1 MAIDATAGI
10 GSTIIMKRTARNADH
25 SVLVEN
31 AASIVSAVVIKCT
44 VNDAD
49 VTGVVVDGRAH

>member
-1 MAIDATAGI
+1 MEC
-10 GSTIIMKRTARNADH
+10 TARDANH
-25 SVLVEN
+25 SILIEN
-31 AASIVSAVVIKCT
+31 AAPSVSAVVIKCT